1 MEITMRK
8 HSVIIVGAGV
18 GGATAA
24 FFMKKAGL
32 DVLLIDR
39 EKFPRDKPCG
49 DGQVSTIFPLLE
61 EMGVA
66 VYCKIKM

>member
-24 FFMKKAGL
+24 FFYEESRFGCAA
-32 DVLLIDR
+32 DR
-39 EKFPRDKPCG
+39 QREIP
-49 DGQVSTIFPLLE
+49 S
-61 EMGVA
+61 
-66 VYCKIKM
+66 